1 MNQTTD
7 KHFSYT
13 KNNALLELSKS
24 RLYAAH
30 HNPGTPFPRGLK
42 LSCEAPKDAGGGGRS
57 RTGASPWRLIFHIVH
72 QLKRIFSHLLNYAFR
87 QGLRNHLGL

>member
-7 KHFSYT
+7 KHFSNT

-30 HNPGTPFPRGLK
+30 HNPGNTLPLGLNLSVK
-42 LSCEAPKDAGGGGRS
+42 LQRMPEAEDS
-57 RTGASPWRLIFHIVH
+57 REQDHHLGETDLSHPSP
-72 QLKRIFSHLLNYAFR
+72 LKRIFSHLLNHAF
-87 QGLRNHLGL
+87 